1 MHLLDRFDFMD
12 SKIKRL
18 LSTVYELE
26 GLLLLANDSRNKI
39 DELIF
44 ELIRNKG
51 KQINELMAQLGNNGE
66 LPAIA
71 VAA

>member
-1 MHLLDRFDFMD
+1 MD

-51 KQINELMAQLGNNGE
+51 KQIN
-66 LPAIA
+66 
-71 VAA
+71 